1 MCQGISIGE
10 RTVFSTNDNG
20 TTGYC
25 RAGGGGGGQ
34 EMDEHLPLPNILQ
47 KIKLTW
53 NIELNV
59 KDRTIKFTEENT
71 GEKFHN

>member
-10 RTVFSTNDNG
+10 GIVFSTNDNG

-25 RAGGGGGGQ
+25 RGWGGGQ

-47 KIKLTW
+47 KINLTW
-53 NIELNV
+53 SIELNV
-59 KDRTIKFTEENT
+59 KDRTIKLTEENT